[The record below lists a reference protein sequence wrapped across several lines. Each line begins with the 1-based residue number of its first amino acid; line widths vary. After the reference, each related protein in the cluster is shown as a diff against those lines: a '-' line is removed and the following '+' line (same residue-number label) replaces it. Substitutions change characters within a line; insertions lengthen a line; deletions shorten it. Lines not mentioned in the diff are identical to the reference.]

1 LLTCKPLRVDD
12 PELLLLLGRPMHHP
26 LGEGALTAPE
36 TARVVELLARRQYLA
51 HVAAAAKLIASQMML
66 PAVAAAAGPV
76 PPTNLLL
83 SLHAPPTD
91 SSLGGLP
98 VPPPQ
103 PPSLP
108 PPSAISNSLGGGID
122 GISGSNVLPSSLL
135 LPTGAPPPVPPPA
148 SSSAPPLAAGMPP
161 PWWRTHRPGRFFQV
175 IVVGMDQ
182 VLPPHPGPL
191 CPFDPARALAAAGD
205 LERVAAL
212 VGGGCTIRLRGGGG
226 GSGGNAAPVPWGPP
240 GSGSEPLQVVVSA
253 ETEGAVARAVH
264 ELRGCL
270 EQCWH
275 SAKLA
280 AGPRAVPLD
289 APLPCTTPGS
299 ASSAQGGSDGGPLLA
314 AVAGGP
320 GSQSAPPPP
329 QMAAAPPQGDW
340 SSDDPQA
347 KRPRN
352 F

>member
-1 LLTCKPLRVDD
+1 
-12 PELLLLLGRPMHHP
+12 LLLGRPMNQP

-66 PAVAAAAGPV
+66 PNVGAAVAGPV
-76 PPTNLLL
+76 PPSTLPDL
-83 SLHAPPTD
+83 
-91 SSLGGLP
+91 SLGGLR

-103 PPSLP
+103 PPGLP
-108 PPSAISNSLGGGID
+108 PPPQSAAAVTGNPLMGGIID
-122 GISGSNVLPSSLL
+122 DSNGSNVPSSLP
-135 LPTGAPPPVPPPA
+135 LPAGPPPPGPPPNSSTGAPM
-148 SSSAPPLAAGMPP
+148 AAGLMPP

-182 VLPPHPGPL
+182 VLPPYPSPQ
-191 CPFDPARALAAAGD
+191 CPFDPARALASAGD

-212 VGGGCTIRLRGGGG
+212 VGGGCNVRLRGGGG
-226 GSGGNAAPVPWGPP
+226 GSGGAAAAAAPVPWGPP
-240 GSGSEPLQVVVSA
+240 GSSSEPLQIVVSA
-253 ETEGAVARAVH
+253 ETEAAVARAVH

-275 SAKLA
+275 TAKRA
-280 AGPRAVPLD
+280 AGPRAVAPD
-289 APLPCTTPGS
+289 APLPCTTPSS
-299 ASSAQGGSDGGPLLA
+299 ASSAQGGSDGGPLLPSGA
-314 AVAGGP
+314 GGAGGP
-320 GSQSAPPPP
+320 VGQSVLPPP
-329 QMAAAPPQGDW
+329 QMAAAPSQGGDW
-340 SSDDPQA
+340 TLEDPPA